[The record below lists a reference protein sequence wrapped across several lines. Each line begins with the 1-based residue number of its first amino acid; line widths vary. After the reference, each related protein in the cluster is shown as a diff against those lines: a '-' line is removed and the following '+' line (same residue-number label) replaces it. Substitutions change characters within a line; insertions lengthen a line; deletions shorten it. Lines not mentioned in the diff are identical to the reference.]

1 MEAVMT
7 VLTDKEQALIRPIAL
22 AGIPT
27 HGASLG
33 GVVSID
39 FDRHAFVQEGF
50 VSNVSVQLGVTPL
63 GLPGIGFPL
72 LLGRLFAVF
81 APDSV
86 SDVCQVLQPDE
97 AMGVLLHNALTHH
110 MVGVLLQPSLSPA
123 NAHQT
128 AGSRTSAFLHQTLP
142 ESCIVVRSRNNGF
155 TRMKRTLSLR
165 GAGYGKVAY
174 PYIDTDDLLVGFRC
188 WVSYL
193 NFKSHKQVELLPR
206 LVVPELGGSN
216 LGTLL
221 NESNMLGIRG
231 VANNDTPFQREDTH
245 LLLSLEGIV
254 LLVLVGQG
262 RRRILGSLIKSF
274 VAFLGQACFACFCT
288 LLDLCPEG
296 FIGGTDLTGNTTG
309 HLRGEMKTGTYL
321 IVGAILQLHLIAHL

>member
-7 VLTDKEQALIRPIAL
+7 VLTDKDQALIRPIAL

-50 VSNVSVQLGVTPL
+50 VSNVSVQFSVTPL

-123 NAHQT
+123 HPYQT
-128 AGSRTSAFLHQTLP
+128 AGCRARAFVQKTLP
-142 ESCIVVRSRNNGF
+142 ESCRVVGF
-155 TRMKRTLSLR
+155 GNKRLPRMKRALSFR
-165 GAGYGKVAY
+165 GTRHCQIAY
-174 PYIDTDDLLVGFRC
+174 PYINTDNLLVSLRGGTL
-188 WVSYL
+188 YL
-193 NFKSHKQVELLPR
+193 YLKCNQQVELLLG
-206 LVVPELGGSN
+206 LVIPELGGSN

-221 NESNMLGIRG
+221 DKSDVFVITRVGEDN
-231 VANNDTPFQREDTH
+231 TPFQCKDTH
-245 LLLSLEGIV
+245 TLFRLETVVMPQLIGER
-254 LLVLVGQG
+254 G
-262 RRRILGSLIKSF
+262 RDILGWIIQPF
-274 VAFLGQACFACFCT
+274 VAFLGQASRSC
-288 LLDLCPEG
+288 LC
-296 FIGGTDLTGNTTG
+296 
-309 HLRGEMKTGTYL
+309 
-321 IVGAILQLHLIAHL
+321 